1 MAMTGTGTPPGSSAG
16 ILSGPAATTY
26 FARQRSD
33 RMRKALIWTGVVLVL
48 LWCIQVTIIADTDWE
63 RIGGRFGFFGSIGRF
78 LLLDLSLLPHLVVP
92 AIETLMMATLGTLL
106 GCVLALP
113 VAWFGARN
121 VTPSLYIFYPV
132 GRFLMVLSRSVHEI
146 IWAILFVGAV
156 GLGALP
162 GILAVAVRSVGFI
175 SKITAEAID
184 AEAIENIDPKPVEAI
199 RAVGGNQFQV
209 MYYGILPQIM
219 PVVLGTIIFEW
230 DINIRRAA
238 IMGLVGAGG
247 LGLVFFRQMA
257 MFNYGGVTMVLLAI
271 LVLIIIGEIVSHYA
285 RKAVT

>member
-1 MAMTGTGTPPGSSAG
+1 MAAVEIGAR
-16 ILSGPAATTY
+16 LSHRTQDF
-26 FARQRSD
+26 FARRN
-33 RMRKALIWTGVVLVL
+33 RERTRKALVWLGAALVL
-48 LWCIQVTIIADTDWE
+48 AWCVHVTIIVDTDWQ
-63 RIGGRFGFFGSIGRF
+63 RIGGQYGVLGSIGRF
-78 LLLDLSLLPHLVVP
+78 LLLDFSLVPHLIVP
-92 AIETLMMATLGTLL
+92 AIETMMMATLGTLL

-113 VAWFGARN
+113 VAWLGARN
-121 VTPSLYIFYPV
+121 VTPSVLVLYPL
-132 GRFLMVLSRSVHEI
+132 GRSLMVLSRSVHEI

-175 SKITAEAID
+175 SKITAEAI
-184 AEAIENIDPKPVEAI
+184 ENIDPKPVEAI

-209 MYYGILPQIM
+209 MYFGILPQIM

-238 IMGLVGAGG
+238 VMGLVGAGG

-271 LVLIIIGEIVSHYA
+271 LVLIVIGEIFSHYA

>member
-1 MAMTGTGTPPGSSAG
+1 MAEIA
-16 ILSGPAATTY
+16 
-26 FARQRSD
+26 FARSEAGVRFFHERRRQYI
-33 RMRKALIWTGVVLVL
+33 RKGVLYFGALLVL
-48 LWCIQVTIIADTDWE
+48 LWCIEATIIADTEWD
-63 RIGGRFGFFGSIGRF
+63 RLGGAQGIFGGIARFF
-78 LLLDLSLLPHLVVP
+78 LLDFSIVPLLFVP
-92 AIETLMMATLGTLL
+92 ALETLMMATLGTLL

-121 VTPSLYIFYPV
+121 VTPSLYIFYPI
-132 GRFLMVLSRSVHEI
+132 GRFMMVLSRSVHEI

-175 SKITAEAID
+175 SKITAEAI
-184 AEAIENIDPKPVEAI
+184 ENIDPKPVEAI
-199 RAVGGNQFQV
+199 RSVGGNQFQV

-238 IMGLVGAGG
+238 VMGLVGAGG

-257 MFNYGGVTMVLLAI
+257 MFNYGGVTMVLFAI
-271 LVLIIIGEIVSHYA
+271 LLLIVIGEIISHYA

>member
-1 MAMTGTGTPPGSSAG
+1 MAMTDRMASDNSDRSLLSSAG
-16 ILSGPAATTY
+16 ASTY
-26 FARQRSD
+26 FETRRSARIRS
-33 RMRKALIWTGVVLVL
+33 ALIWSGAAL
-48 LWCIQVTIIADTDWE
+48 LIFWCLHVTVIVDTDWE
-63 RIGGRFGFFGSIGRF
+63 RIGGRFGILGSIGRF
-78 LLLDLSLLPHLVVP
+78 FLLDLSLLPHLIVP
-92 AIETLMMATLGTLL
+92 AIETMMMATLGTLL

-121 VTPSLYIFYPV
+121 VTPSLYIFYPI

-175 SKITAEAID
+175 SKITAEAI
-184 AEAIENIDPKPVEAI
+184 ENIDSKPVEAI

-238 IMGLVGAGG
+238 VMGLVGAGG

-271 LVLIIIGEIVSHYA
+271 LLLIIIGEIFSHFA